1 MENYVY
7 KINKDKGSKLTQN
20 PNILFIMVDQ
30 MKASILKIY
39 SEIGIECPQIE
50 KLATEG
56 VMFENAI
63 TPSPLCVPA
72 RTSIMTGKY
81 PHTTGCRRNET
92 LLPENEN
99 HAFKIWKDANYT
111 TGLIGK
117 NHCYMEKSDLD
128 LFDVRLEIS
137 HQGLPKGGYIGTNPG
152 TKGMDWGVKEELID
166 KANINRLEMSKT
178 KNKICY
184 SSSDKDESLF
194 STSLISERSV
204 KFLEKYKQGEFSE
217 EKKPF
222 ALWVS
227 FPDPHE
233 PYEAPKRYTD
243 MFPPSG
249 VKLPPQKENE
259 FNDDL
264 SPQRN
269 RILYEIMGHKSEP
282 LNKIRAQISVYQ
294 AMCKFIDDG
303 IKKIIEKLEELDL
316 KENTIIVF
324 TSDHGDFM
332 GEHGMFVKG
341 GVFYDCLVKVPLI
354 ISWPKGDF
362 KKGVKE
368 KSVVSTID
376 IIPTLFNLQGLVD
389 FKETGLGWKKNN
401 ELKKDF
407 LSEETIRGFQGN
419 LLPSVTKSEPKNIA
433 FSEYGAGGPKF
444 GFEDFKQ
451 FKPPYGY
458 RTLLETLWAREAEGR
473 RKMVRTDKWK
483 YITDSSEDIDE
494 LYDLLKDP
502 WELNNLSKNKDYD
515 KTIEDMKGLLLDWM
529 IKTEDKNPVEIPK
542 NIGRDFFKE

>member
-1 MENYVY
+1 M
-7 KINKDKGSKLTQN
+7 TQK

-30 MKASILKIY
+30 MKASILRLY

-50 KLATEG
+50 KLAQEG

-92 LLPENEN
+92 LLPENEI

-117 NHCYMEKSDLD
+117 NHCYVEKSDLD

-137 HQGLPKGGYIGTNPG
+137 HQGLPKGGYIGANPG
-152 TKGMDWGVKEELID
+152 TKGMDWGVREELID
-166 KANINRLEMSKT
+166 EANINRLEMSKT
-178 KNKICY
+178 RKKICY

-204 KFLEKYKQGEFSE
+204 KFLEKYKNGEFSK

-243 MFPPSG
+243 MFPPSQ

-259 FNDDL
+259 FNNKFY
-264 SPQRN
+264 PERN

-282 LNKIRAQISVYQ
+282 LEEIKAQISVYQ

-303 IKKIIEKLEELDL
+303 IKKIIEKMDELNL
-316 KENTIIVF
+316 KDNTIIVF

-354 ISWPKGDF
+354 ISWPNGNF
-362 KKGVKE
+362 KKGIKE
-368 KSVVSTID
+368 KSVVSTVD
-376 IIPTLFNLQGLVD
+376 IIPTLLDLQGLAN
-389 FKETGLGWKKNN
+389 FRKIELGWR
-401 ELKKDF
+401 KDKDENKSF
-407 LSEETIRGFQGN
+407 LSEEEVRGFQGT
-419 LLPSVTKSEPKNIA
+419 LLPSITKNKSKNIA
-433 FSEYGAGGPKF
+433 YSEYGAGGPKF
-444 GFEDFKQ
+444 RFEDFKN
-451 FKPPYGY
+451 FEPSFGY

-483 YITDSSEDIDE
+483 YITDPNDDIDE
-494 LYDLLKDP
+494 LYDLENDP
-502 WELNNLSKNKDYD
+502 WELENLSKQKEYLPIILNLK
-515 KTIEDMKGLLLDWM
+515 ELLLDWM
-529 IKTEDKNPVEIPK
+529 IETEDKKPVEIPK